1 MSTLDSFCN
10 ITLEAQQNYY
20 NYINDNIS
28 SCLNGNN
35 GFGYEGN
42 NLREFVFEYAGPES
56 CVDVTLQTMLD
67 EMGRN
72 DPLGVYRGFVAWL
85 TDVNGEA
92 LSDELLREILEIVVY
107 HIGYHSYIAEL
118 LSEKVAMMQ

>member
-10 ITLEAQQNYY
+10 ITIEAQQNYY
-20 NYINDNIS
+20 DYINDNIS

-67 EMGRN
+67 KMGRN
-72 DPLGVYRGFVAWL
+72 DSFGVYREFVAWL
-85 TDVNGEA
+85 TDVNGEV
-92 LSDELLREILEIVVY
+92 LSDELLQEIYEIVDY

-118 LSEKVAMMQ
+118 LSEKVAMM